1 MVSGVNVENASYP
14 VTICAERVAL
24 GTAVNQ
30 GLQRGGIKAIGV
42 ATDLEEAAS
51 PCGMCRQALREFADV
66 SCPDHGCPGATMTVG
81 S

>member
-1 MVSGVNVENASYP
+1 MSAVIIQKDGTLISGVNVENASYP

-24 GTAVNQ
+24 GTAVTG
-30 GLQRGGIKAIGV
+30 GLKRGDIKAIGV

-51 PCGMCRQALREFADV
+51 PCGMCRQAIREFADV
-66 SCPDHGCPGATMTVG
+66 SA